1 VIGAANEE
9 CCDPERFGKKSSRG
23 VCRERR
29 IAKLVVWMKSLF
41 IDCNDQLGAVWQTV
55 LRADDPPIDI
65 NRKAFERDALPALL
79 KGYDICI
86 DDHSYMPTELVAQ
99 CDALKHIVFLG
110 TGASSYMNVAEL
122 EARGVRV
129 HTIKGYGDTAV
140 AEHTIA
146 LMLSAGRD
154 IARMDRQ
161 VRGGTWLTREGV
173 QFNGKTLGIVGL
185 GGIGREVMRIARGIG
200 MQVIAWNRTPQ
211 PGAPLVPLDELL
223 ARSDVIT
230 LHLAL
235 NDETRGFLDAEHI
248 ARTKP
253 GVVLINAARGALVDE
268 AALIEGLRSGRIRH
282 AGLDVFH
289 AEPLKADHPL
299 AAMDNVTLSA
309 HAGFRTLE
317 ASQTLLRRAI
327 DIVRG
332 IVGT

>member
-1 VIGAANEE
+1 
-9 CCDPERFGKKSSRG
+9 
-23 VCRERR
+23 
-29 IAKLVVWMKSLF
+29 MKTLF
-41 IDCNDQLGAVWQTV
+41 IDCNEQLGAVWQQV
-55 LRADDPPIDI
+55 LRADDPPIDV
-65 NRKAFERDALPALL
+65 NRKPFERSELPRLL
-79 KGYDICI
+79 QRYDICI

-122 EARGVRV
+122 EARDVCV

-140 AEHTIA
+140 AEHTVA
-146 LMLSAGRD
+146 LMLSASRD

-173 QFNGKTLGIVGL
+173 QLYGKTLGIVGL
-185 GGIGREVMRIARGIG
+185 GGIGREVMRIGQGLG

-211 PGAPLVPLDELL
+211 PGAPLVALDELL

-235 NDETRGFLDAEHI
+235 NDETRGFLGAAHI
-248 ARTKP
+248 ARMKP
-253 GVVLINAARGALVDE
+253 GVVLINTARGALVDE
-268 AALIEGLRSGRIRH
+268 AALLEGLRSGRIRH

-299 AAMDNVTLSA
+299 ATMDNVTLSA

-332 IVGT
+332 IVGLPPVA